1 MTAHQVA
8 LDALPFGPS
17 KRSLCG
23 RDTCPCGS
31 GAHETPVHT
40 FATCTRSRLLWF
52 YVLRAWRT
60 VTGET
65 KVRETDIKLIIF
77 GSRDHTWLD
86 EHEQG
91 EWAGLE
97 APFAILHKVTIQTI
111 LDERNRDAQPR
122 RPCRRTPSQLYQRVQ
137 CLVQRI
143 AEDAWRMAL
152 RQSCHDGGAAAQKFR
167 KQWEAPG
174 LATIDESN
182 TMRVIVFMREET
194 RNRWCKGVD
203 SLRSRHYRNQAFAPP
218 VQLPDGTVSIYTDG
232 SAVPRKI
239 GQPLEP
245 AGYGF
250 VVATGGSGH
259 EHKGGHEVYRRCGQI
274 TARTKNVTT
283 TTNNLAELLAF
294 TRALQ
299 WACYH
304 PSTAV
309 VLRYD
314 STYAAMI
321 ASGTWKARKHK
332 AMAAEARRAWAAL
345 KHAHARTL
353 WLRHVRG
360 HSGNYWNTIADRL
373 ADQGRHGLSHGL
385 AVD

>member
-1 MTAHQVA
+1 M
-8 LDALPFGPS
+8 
-17 KRSLCG
+17 
-23 RDTCPCGS
+23 
-31 GAHETPVHT
+31 
-40 FATCTRSRLLWF
+40 
-52 YVLRAWRT
+52 
-60 VTGET
+60 
-65 KVRETDIKLIIF
+65 
-77 GSRDHTWLD
+77 
-86 EHEQG
+86 
-91 EWAGLE
+91 
-97 APFAILHKVTIQTI
+97 
-111 LDERNRDAQPR
+111 
-122 RPCRRTPSQLYQRVQ
+122 
-137 CLVQRI
+137 
-143 AEDAWRMAL
+143 
-152 RQSCHDGGAAAQKFR
+152 
-167 KQWEAPG
+167 
-174 LATIDESN
+174 
-182 TMRVIVFMREET
+182 
-194 RNRWCKGVD
+194 
-203 SLRSRHYRNQAFAPP
+203 
-218 VQLPDGTVSIYTDG
+218 
-232 SAVPRKI
+232 PRKL

-250 VVATGGSGH
+250 VVATGGFGH

-294 TRALQ
+294 TRAL
-299 WACYH
+299 ACYH

-373 ADQGRHGLSHGL
+373 ADQGRHGL